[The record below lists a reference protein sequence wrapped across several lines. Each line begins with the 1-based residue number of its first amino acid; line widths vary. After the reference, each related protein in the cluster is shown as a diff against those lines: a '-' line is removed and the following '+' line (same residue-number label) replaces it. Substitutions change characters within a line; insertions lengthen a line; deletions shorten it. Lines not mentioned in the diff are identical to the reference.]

1 MSIDR
6 FLGTFSMRHRLRMG
20 GTHLVLS
27 LAVALG
33 AAALVLGLWY
43 PAPYRSLS
51 GGLHL
56 FSLLVVVDVMLG
68 PLATTVVSKPGKSA
82 REWRTDVALI
92 ALVQCAALAY
102 GLWTLH
108 QARPVYM
115 AFEVDRLR
123 VVHAVDVSP
132 ELLDKAPEG
141 FRQLPLGGPGWV
153 AVRPFVNNA
162 ERTEA
167 TFAALQGVHLAFRP
181 DFWIPFEQAS
191 GAVRQEAKPLSELMA
206 REPKLRQAL
215 QQALDA
221 HGVAAADVVYLP
233 LLGRTAFW
241 TALFHANTL
250 KPLDYLPID
259 PYGE

>member
-1 MSIDR
+1 MVRAGVHLSASLFISLLVSMVV
-6 FLGTFSMRHRLRMG
+6 FL
-20 GTHLVLS
+20 V
-27 LAVALG
+27 
-33 AAALVLGLWY
+33 WY
-43 PAPYRSLS
+43 PEPYRTLS
-51 GGLHL
+51 GGLYL
-56 FSLLVVVDVMLG
+56 FSILVTVDVTLG
-68 PLATTVVSKPGKSA
+68 PLATFVVSRPNKPIK
-82 REWRTDVALI
+82 EWRTDVGLI
-92 ALVQCAALAY
+92 ALVQFAALVY
-102 GLWTLH
+102 GVWSLY

-123 VVHAVDVSP
+123 VVHAVDVPP
-132 ELLDKAPEG
+132 ELLLQASEG
-141 FRQLPLGGPGWV
+141 FRQLPQTGPGWV
-153 AVRPFVNNA
+153 AVRSLTNST
-162 ERTEA
+162 ESMEA
-167 TFAALQGVHLAFRP
+167 TMAALQGLHLAFRP

-221 HGVAAADVVYLP
+221 QGVAAADVVYLP